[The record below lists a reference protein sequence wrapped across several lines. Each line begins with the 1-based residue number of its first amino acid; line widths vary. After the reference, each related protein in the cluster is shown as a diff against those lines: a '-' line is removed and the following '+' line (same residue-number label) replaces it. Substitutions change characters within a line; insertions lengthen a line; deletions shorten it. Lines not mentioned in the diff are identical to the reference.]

1 MGSAVPAGGRVAK
14 AAMRLFSTATLLSAA
29 RIAGALAGFV
39 TQVVLARALHASA
52 LGLFFSVTSM
62 AALVSLIAAHGYPAI
77 AARFLSRYRKQG
89 NQQWVAAFIARAR
102 RDAALYVS
110 LAVAGI
116 VAFALLWP
124 GLSQEARF
132 ATIAA
137 AMSVPASAA
146 IRVNGAFAATL
157 RRFALSYLPDTCIRP
172 FLLLGGI
179 VLLLAVGV
187 PLTASGVTWLL
198 TAILSGLALAQYL
211 VLTSDMPKRV
221 SAPAPAP
228 VRLVKI
234 WQREAT
240 PLIVVALI
248 IYFFADVD
256 ILMVTPLL
264 TSAETAIIGLC
275 LKLALLVGFAV
286 QVTHQVAV
294 PDLAEARA
302 RKDGQALREA
312 LIKALGFPLLIT
324 FAATAGVA
332 AVRRASPRYFRAR
345 VHGREMAARHLDGE
359 PARARGVRTERD
371 AAHGRRRAE
380 GKRRARRRG
389 AGGAGARQSR
399 ARAALRRARRG
410 ARRRTGHA
418 LLAHRHGHRARAARH
433 APDGRDLSPRPA
445 RVRALG
451 DRVAARQSLNIG
463 AGFRLATSC
472 K

>member
-1 MGSAVPAGGRVAK
+1 MAMLDMRAMGSEARAGGGAAK
-14 AAMRLFSTATLLSAA
+14 AAMRLFSTASLLSAA

-62 AALVSLIAAHGYPAI
+62 AALVSLVAAHGYPAI

-89 NQQWVAAFIARAR
+89 HQQWVAAFITRAR

-110 LAVAGI
+110 LAVAGV

-132 ATIAA
+132 ATVAA
-137 AMSVPASAA
+137 ALSVPASAA
-146 IRVNGAFAATL
+146 IRINGALAATL

-172 FLLLGGI
+172 FLLLAG
-179 VLLLAVGV
+179 VAVLLAVGV

-198 TAILSGLALAQYL
+198 TGILSGLALGQYL
-211 VLTSDMPKRV
+211 VLARDMPLRV
-221 SAPAPAP
+221 SAPGPAP
-228 VRLVKI
+228 VRLIKI
-234 WQREAT
+234 WQREAK

-264 TSAETAIIGLC
+264 TSAQTAVIGLC
-275 LKLALLVGFAV
+275 LKLAMLVGFAV
-286 QVTHQVAV
+286 QVAHQVAM

-324 FAATAGVA
+324 FAATAA
-332 AVRRASPRYFRAR
+332 AILFGEHLLAIFGSEFTGAKWPLVILMASQ
-345 VHGREMAARHLDGE
+345 L
-359 PARARGVRTERD
+359 
-371 AAHGRRRAE
+371 
-380 GKRRARRRG
+380 
-389 AGGAGARQSR
+389 
-399 ARAALRRARRG
+399 ARAAFGPSVSLLTVVG
-410 ARRRTGHA
+410 AQKENAA
-418 LLAHRHGHRARAARH
+418 LAIAALVVLAIANVVLAPLYGVLGAAL
-433 APDGRDLSPRPA
+433 A
-445 RVRALG
+445 V
-451 DRVAARQSLNIG
+451 V
-463 AGFRLATSC
+463 LATLFWLIATAIVLDRLGVHPTDAVSLLGGFVLGRSAAA
-472 K
+472 

>member
-1 MGSAVPAGGRVAK
+1 MR
-14 AAMRLFSTATLLSAA
+14 RLFSTATLLSAA

-102 RDAALYVS
+102 RDAARYVS

-124 GLSQEARF
+124 GLSQEARL

-146 IRVNGAFAATL
+146 IRVNGALAATL

-179 VLLLAVGV
+179 MLLLAAGV

-198 TAILSGLALAQYL
+198 AAILSGLALAQYL
-211 VLTSDMPKRV
+211 LLAGNMPERV
-221 SAPAPAP
+221 
-228 VRLVKI
+228 VRPGPTPIRLIKI
-234 WQREAT
+234 WQREAK

-264 TSAETAIIGLC
+264 TSAQTAIIGLC

-286 QVTHQVAV
+286 QVTHQVAM
-294 PDLAEARA
+294 PDLAEAWA
-302 RKDGQALREA
+302 HKDGEALREA

-324 FAATAGVA
+324 LAATAGILLFGERLLAIFGPEFTDAKWPLVILM
-332 AVRRASPRYFRAR
+332 ASQ
-345 VHGREMAARHLDGE
+345 L
-359 PARARGVRTERD
+359 
-371 AAHGRRRAE
+371 
-380 GKRRARRRG
+380 
-389 AGGAGARQSR
+389 
-399 ARAALRRARRG
+399 ARAAFGPSVSLLTIVG
-410 ARRRTGHA
+410 AQKENAA
-418 LLAHRHGHRARAARH
+418 LAIAALVVLALANLVLAPLYGVLGAAL
-433 APDGRDLSPRPA
+433 A
-445 RVRALG
+445 
-451 DRVAARQSLNIG
+451 VA
-463 AGFRLATSC
+463 LATLFWLITTAIVLEHLGMHRTDAVSLLGRLVFGRSAAA
-472 K
+472 

>member
-1 MGSAVPAGGRVAK
+1 MPARGRVAK
-14 AAMRLFSTATLLSAA
+14 AAMRLFSTASLLSAA
-29 RIAGALAGFV
+29 RIAGALAGFG

-62 AALVSLIAAHGYPAI
+62 AALVSLVAAHGYPAI
-77 AARFLSRYRKQG
+77 AARFLSRYRKQ
-89 NQQWVAAFIARAR
+89 NHQQWVAAFIARAR

-110 LAVAGI
+110 LAVAGV

-124 GLSQEARF
+124 GLSQEARL

-146 IRVNGAFAATL
+146 IRINGALAATL

-172 FLLLGGI
+172 FVLLGGVA
-179 VLLLAVGV
+179 VLVAVGV

-198 TAILSGLALAQYL
+198 TAILSALALGQYL
-211 VLTSDMPKRV
+211 LLAHDMPIG
-221 SAPAPAP
+221 APPPGPEP
-228 VRLVKI
+228 VRLIKI

-286 QVTHQVAV
+286 QVAHQVAM

-302 RKDGQALREA
+302 RKDAQALREA
-312 LIKALGFPLLIT
+312 LIRALNFPLLIT
-324 FAATAGVA
+324 SAATAGVVLFGEHLLA
-332 AVRRASPRYFRAR
+332 IFGSEFTGAKWPLVILMASQ
-345 VHGREMAARHLDGE
+345 L
-359 PARARGVRTERD
+359 
-371 AAHGRRRAE
+371 
-380 GKRRARRRG
+380 
-389 AGGAGARQSR
+389 
-399 ARAALRRARRG
+399 ARAAFGPSVSLLTVVG
-410 ARRRTGHA
+410 AQKENAA
-418 LLAHRHGHRARAARH
+418 LA
-433 APDGRDLSPRPA
+433 
-445 RVRALG
+445 
-451 DRVAARQSLNIG
+451 VAALVVLALANLVLAPLYGVLG
-463 AGFRLATSC
+463 AAIAVALATLFWLIATAIVLEHLGLQPTDAISLLGRLVF
-472 K
+472 KRSATA

>member
-1 MGSAVPAGGRVAK
+1 MGSAAPAGGRVAR
-14 AAMRLFSTATLLSAA
+14 AAMRLFSTASLLSAA

-62 AALVSLIAAHGYPAI
+62 AALVSLIAAHGYPTI

-89 NQQWVAAFIARAR
+89 NQLWVAAFIARAR

-110 LAVAGI
+110 VAVAGV

-124 GLSQEARF
+124 GLSEEARL

-137 AMSVPASAA
+137 ALSVPASAA
-146 IRVNGAFAATL
+146 IRINGALAATL

-172 FLLLGGI
+172 FLLLGG
-179 VLLLAVGV
+179 VVVLLAVGV
-187 PLTASGVTWLL
+187 PLTASDVTWLL

-211 VLTSDMPKRV
+211 LLAGDMPRRA
-221 SAPAPAP
+221 SAPAP

-234 WQREAT
+234 WQREAK

-286 QVTHQVAV
+286 QVAHQVAV

-302 RKDGQALREA
+302 HKDGQALREA

-324 FAATAGVA
+324 FAATA
-332 AVRRASPRYFRAR
+332 AVILFGEQLLGIFGAEFTGAKWPLVILMASQ
-345 VHGREMAARHLDGE
+345 L
-359 PARARGVRTERD
+359 
-371 AAHGRRRAE
+371 
-380 GKRRARRRG
+380 
-389 AGGAGARQSR
+389 
-399 ARAALRRARRG
+399 ARAAFGPSVMLLTVVG
-410 ARRRTGHA
+410 AQKENAA
-418 LLAHRHGHRARAARH
+418 LA
-433 APDGRDLSPRPA
+433 
-445 RVRALG
+445 
-451 DRVAARQSLNIG
+451 VAALAVLAVANLVLAPLYGVLG
-463 AGFRLATSC
+463 AALAVALATLFWLIATAIVLERLGMHRTDAVSLLGRLVLGRSATA
-472 K
+472 